1 MTKVKI
7 VKTNFTKSFNFR
19 LKSSSDID
27 IHICLV
33 SLNEAQ
39 YRWEHSTDPCAV
51 DLLASG
57 IVRFAN
63 DAEKIDAMIKEKL

>member
-1 MTKVKI
+1 MCDLPIEAYKI
-7 VKTNFTKSFNFR
+7 I
-19 LKSSSDID
+19 LDI
-27 IHICLV
+27 V

>member
-1 MTKVKI
+1 MYKY
-7 VKTNFTKSFNFR
+7 F
-19 LKSSSDID
+19 
-27 IHICLV
+27 LV

>member
-1 MTKVKI
+1 M
-7 VKTNFTKSFNFR
+7 
-19 LKSSSDID
+19 
-27 IHICLV
+27 HILV
-33 SLNEAQ
+33 TLNEAQ

-63 DAEKIDAMIKEKL
+63 DAVKIDEMVKAKL